1 MSAPYSGKKV
11 IMSVTN
17 DLATDN
23 RVRRHAQFLI
33 SKGFDVLT
41 TGRILPGGLPLTQW
55 PGKTRRVKH
64 FFNRNIWFYAEYN
77 IRLFFYLLF
86 KKADLFIANDLDT
99 LPAVRLAGK
108 LKNIPVLYDS
118 HELFTEVPELE
129 SNPFAK
135 KVWTLLEKWTVPGLK
150 YALTVNESIAQ
161 ILRKKYG
168 VPFRVLR
175 NVPER
180 YRPEKTK
187 TRSELGLPEDK
198 KIIILQGSGI
208 NVRRGAEEAVMAM
221 KYLDMPAVLLIAG
234 GGDVIPLLKSMTEE
248 ENLSERVI
256 FRGKMPY
263 AELMAHT
270 AVCDLGLTLDKGDNL
285 NYLYSLPNKIFDY
298 IQAGSPVLA
307 SDLPEIRRILE
318 EYRVGEIIEKVE
330 PVLLAQKIK
339 SCLSDPEKIAAWKKN
354 STFAAEILCRSNEE
368 HVLSD
373 LYEQVFP
380 K

>member
-1 MSAPYSGKKV
+1 MA
-11 IMSVTN
+11 VTN

-23 RVRRHAQFLI
+23 RVRRHARFLTLR
-33 SKGFDVLT
+33 GFDVLT
-41 TGRILPGGLPLTQW
+41 TGRILPQSLPLQDW

-64 FFNRNIWFYAEYN
+64 LLNRNIGFYAEYN
-77 IRLFFYLLF
+77 VRLFLFLLF
-86 KKADLFIANDLDT
+86 QKADLFIANDLDT
-99 LPAVRLAGK
+99 LPAVRLAGM
-108 LKNIPVLYDS
+108 LKRIPVIYDS

-150 YALTVNESIAQ
+150 YAITVNESIAE
-161 ILRKKYG
+161 ILSNKYG
-168 VPFRVLR
+168 VPFAVVR

-180 YRPEKTK
+180 YLPEKIK
-187 TRSELGLPEDK
+187 TRTELGLPEDK

-221 KYLDMPAVLLIAG
+221 KYLDIPAVLLIAG
-234 GGDVIPLLKSMTEE
+234 GGDVIPILKRMTDEE
-248 ENLSERVI
+248 KLGDKII
-256 FRGKMPY
+256 FKGKMPY
-263 AELMAHT
+263 QELMSHT

-298 IQAGSPVLA
+298 IQAGIPVLA
-307 SDLPEIRRILE
+307 SDLPEIRKIVE
-318 EYRVGEIIEKVE
+318 HYKVGEIAEKVE
-330 PVLLAQKIK
+330 PLYLAEKMK
-339 SCLSDPEKIAAWKKN
+339 FCLSDSEKITAWKKN
-354 STFAAEILCRSNEE
+354 TTFAAEILCRSNEE
-368 HVLSD
+368 HVLRD